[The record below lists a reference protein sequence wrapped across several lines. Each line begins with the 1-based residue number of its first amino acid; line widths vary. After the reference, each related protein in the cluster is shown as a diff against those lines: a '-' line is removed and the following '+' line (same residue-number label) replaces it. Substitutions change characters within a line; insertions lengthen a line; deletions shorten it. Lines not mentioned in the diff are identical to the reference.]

1 MLSCVGQAGY
11 LLNHIHRIVAC
22 SSTGPFRDIPGARL
36 PVKLRVFAEANGLER
51 PLRLRLLP
59 AMHTVLRGF
68 RRSET
73 KVRARSW
80 LQQPSLTTAVSV
92 GTGFTGGGDGS

>member
-1 MLSCVGQAGY
+1 MLSRVGQARY

-22 SSTGPFRDIPGARL
+22 SSTGSIPGCSRRKIAGEVAGARGSEWL
-36 PVKLRVFAEANGLER
+36 GEAFAPAT
-51 PLRLRLLP
+51 LP

-73 KVRARSW
+73 KLERGRGCN
-80 LQQPSLTTAVSV
+80 SLRLTAAVSV